1 MKKPIYL
8 LLLCCFYFNNS
19 FCQQEKHISIIHDFN
34 SKDFDN
40 SIVSFVSAKDSLF
53 GIFKTPNYKDEFFR
67 IDENGNGYSTIWK
80 FDSITKEPNSLI
92 IKDSLIFGTTRM
104 SANNGGS
111 IFQYS
116 IKNGEFK
123 FIKDFDFNNDNVQD
137 TKIEKVTDSVLW
149 LSSKSTANDLG
160 SIFTV
165 HRETGLIKKIVVFKD
180 TLHGFEPADV
190 EFYNDT
196 IIYISMYAG
205 GNTFPDG
212 LGTYTYSGCINRVN
226 TNGENFE
233 TIIYG
238 NDTLGT
244 NPYSVIIKENKLYG
258 MFSYTGNNQGAS
270 FFSTDLDG
278 SNFKK
283 IGQVEN
289 RVITNM
295 LESDSLI
302 YAFSTKEIFGID
314 PYNNEYRIFDKLDYD
329 STGHDISSNATY
341 LNGNVFFSP
350 QQGGPNGGGTIL
362 KWKNSKPSVNP
373 AIIPS
378 NKLKRE
384 AIDLKKL
391 FTDTEK
397 DSLTFKFIYEAKDVE
412 VNTNNS
418 TVSFSPKT
426 SNEVKIVIIA
436 NDGWGGYSYYNHF
449 INRKGT
455 ASIEEID
462 FKNNI
467 SIYPN
472 PAKNLINIVSKDVN
486 SIEIYTLSGSLL
498 EKLIPTDGKVN
509 VEHLKNGKYIIKL
522 NHQDTNFKIEKFIKE

>member
-1 MKKPIYL
+1 MKKTIYL

-123 FIKDFDFNNDNVQD
+123 FIKDFNFNDDNVQD

-283 IGQVEN
+283 IGQLEN

-426 SNEVKIVIIA
+426 SNEVKVVIIA

-462 FKNNI
+462 FKNNT

-509 VEHLKNGKYIIKL
+509 VEHLKNGKYIVKL